1 MKKFSVDVAVIGAG
15 SAGVSAYH
23 AASRH
28 GKRAVLIDHGRAGA
42 SCAATRRVAS
52 KLLFAAAEAAHSIEE
67 AEGVGVHAV
76 LRHIDG
82 RALMKRIQHECERS
96 RTFSRDPMIDIPV
109 ADRIHGHGRF
119 LSTHCLQVDDRIIVE
134 AASVVIA
141 TGSRVAVPGAL
152 AGLNER
158 LLTPDTLFELDTLPY
173 SVAVIGAGP
182 DGLALGQALH
192 RLGVR
197 AGIFESG
204 SGFAGLSDPVVRNA
218 AARCVGEGMDV
229 RRNVEL
235 RDARRDHASAILR
248 FTDDDGQ
255 EFVERFAYVLIADRS
270 IPDVHSLGLENTGL
284 ELDSCGVPVI
294 NRRTLECGDSSI
306 FLAAGGA
313 LSDGP
318 ADAGELA
325 GWNAARYP
333 LLQECRPGPSLDV
346 CLTAP
351 QIATTGTTFIN
362 LPKQGYA
369 VGEAPLDTVS
379 PGTGRRKRGVL
390 RVYGE
395 LGTGLFLGAEM
406 VGPEAGHMAQ
416 LLSWAHR
423 NTLSIGQML
432 DMPFHG
438 AAMQQELRSAL
449 VSLQGAM
456 GKPVTSWSPAQ
467 SHLSITE

>member
-1 MKKFSVDVAVIGAG
+1 MEKFKVDVAVIGAG
-15 SAGVSAYH
+15 NAGISAYH
-23 AASRH
+23 AAARL
-28 GKRAVLIDHGRAGA
+28 GKRAVLIDRGCGGA
-42 SCAATRRVAS
+42 ACSATRQVAS

-82 RALMKRIQHECERS
+82 RALMKRIQAECERFDA
-96 RTFSRDPMIDIPV
+96 FSRDPVSEIPA
-109 ADRIHGHGRF
+109 ADLIHGHGRF
-119 LSTHCLQVDDRIIVE
+119 LNTHCLQAGERIVVE

-182 DGLALGQALH
+182 AGLALGQALH

-197 AGIFESG
+197 VGIFESG
-204 SGFAGLSDPVVRNA
+204 SGFAALSDPVVRNV

-235 RDARRDHASAILR
+235 LDARWDHASAILR
-248 FTDDDGQ
+248 FKDDDGQ

-270 IPDVHSLGLENTGL
+270 IPDVHRLGLENTGL
-284 ELDSCGVPVI
+284 ELDSRGVPAFT
-294 NRRTLECGDSSI
+294 RRTLQCGDSSI
-306 FLAAGGA
+306 FMAAGGA
-313 LSDGP
+313 LSCGP
-318 ADAGELA
+318 GAGELA
-325 GWNAARYP
+325 GGNAARYP
-333 LLQECRPGPSLDV
+333 EVQECRQGPRLDV
-346 CLTAP
+346 CHTAP
-351 QIATTGTTFIN
+351 QIATTGTTFSN

-369 VGEAPLDTVS
+369 VGEAPLDIVS
-379 PGTGRRKRGVL
+379 RNGTGRRRRGVL

-395 LGTGLFLGAEM
+395 IGTGLFLGAEM
-406 VGPEAGHMAQ
+406 VGPEAGHIAQ

-423 NTLSIGQML
+423 NTLSIGQIL

-438 AAMQQELRSAL
+438 AAMQEELRSAL
-449 VSLQGAM
+449 ISLQGAM
-456 GKPVTSWSPAQ
+456 AKPVTAWSPAQ
-467 SHLSITE
+467 SHLSMTE